1 MNRSYE
7 AEGPDAI
14 YGADGEPQFFADP
27 GMDRFV
33 AVIFNLAAEVWAQ
46 EERLLTLEAAS
57 QPAAAAID
65 REALSK
71 AFINRVFGALREPE
85 SRALG

>member
-1 MNRSYE
+1 MSRIFEVES
-7 AEGPDAI
+7 AGAI
-14 YGADGEPQFFADP
+14 YGADGDPQFFADP

-46 EERLLTLEAAS
+46 EERLLTLEAAAR
-57 QPAAAAID
+57 PAAIPID

-71 AFINRVFGALREPE
+71 AFIHRVFGALREPE
-85 SRALG
+85 PLAS